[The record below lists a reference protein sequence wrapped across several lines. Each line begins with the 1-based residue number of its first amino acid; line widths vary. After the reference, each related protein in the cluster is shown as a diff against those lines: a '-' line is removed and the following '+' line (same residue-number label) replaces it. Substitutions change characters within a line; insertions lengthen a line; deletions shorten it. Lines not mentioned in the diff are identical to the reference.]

1 MAISSF
7 RLSFATAPINM
18 VHLGF
23 SMLSDIP
30 QIFSAFLEIPTAL
43 PGLGMT
49 EKSKRYCFFSTL
61 PDNLTV
67 KIQISGI

>member
-1 MAISSF
+1 MVTEGNACGAISSF
-7 RLSFATAPINM
+7 KLSFATAPINM

-23 SMLSDIP
+23 SMLNDIP

-49 EKSKRYCFFSTL
+49 
-61 PDNLTV
+61 
-67 KIQISGI
+67 